1 MKICING
8 TATELPDEATVAHAI
23 TQLAPV
29 PPFAVAVNLHFVPPS
44 SYASERLH
52 EGDQIEI
59 IAPVT
64 GG

>member
-1 MKICING
+1 
-8 TATELPDEATVAHAI
+8 VAHAI

-29 PPFAVAVNLHFVPPS
+29 PPFAVAVNLHFVPS
-44 SYASERLH
+44 SRYASERLH